1 MCRSSR
7 VTIIHFNSK
16 THWQMFLLLYDRHF
30 CAPLKDKNMA
40 SPYKAVSIFVTHFL
54 EKHTKE
60 KQQRPGSWWGCLYL
74 NHLSYPR
81 ILTLFIEWLRFLVLI
96 PFSFL
101 ARISSK
107 ERASVKISSSLCVDF
122 CGNTVMWGSCYFS
135 SHCVVFLAKTK
146 TQEGCATKSLNNGLY
161 WTIRILKKTT

>member
-1 MCRSSR
+1 MCRSCK
-7 VTIIHFNSK
+7 VTIFHFNSK
-16 THWQMFLLLYDRHF
+16 THWQMFLLLYGRHF

-96 PFSFL
+96 PFFSGQ
-101 ARISSK
+101 
-107 ERASVKISSSLCVDF
+107 DF
-122 CGNTVMWGSCYFS
+122 KQG
-135 SHCVVFLAKTK
+135 
-146 TQEGCATKSLNNGLY
+146 KSLSQNLFVLMCWFLWQYCYVGLLLFQQSLRG
-161 WTIRILKKTT
+161 IFGKNENSRRVRHQEP